1 MLTTKDLALFVVAL
15 VILIIVVV
23 RRHRGNPPATIPQPR
38 ANLTGKTG
46 IESNGNKDRR
56 PGGE

>member
-1 MLTTKDLALFVVAL
+1 MLTSKDLALFVAAL
-15 VILIIVVV
+15 VILIVVV
-23 RRHRGNPPATIPQPR
+23 VQRHRGNPPATTPPPR
-38 ANLTGKTG
+38 ANLTGRTA